1 MTVEQHDSFTR
12 NLRSMLEHEACNFL
26 ESTIESEHD
35 YWYLQL
41 ACRDAVRV
49 ELALLEVCE
58 EELGWS
64 GSIRIW
70 GAQYDLYLELLDAS
84 ASLSASVV
92 RGSIQEEDDLI
103 PPPVAEL
110 LREDQSELREEY
122 AHDILIR
129 VRLGQ
134 RQPNIAL

>member
-12 NLRSMLEHEACNFL
+12 NLRSVLEHEACNFL
-26 ESTIESEHD
+26 ESTIESEHN

-49 ELALLEVCE
+49 KFTLLEVCE
-58 EELGWS
+58 EELSWG
-64 GSIRIW
+64 GSIRVW
-70 GAQYDLYLELLDAS
+70 SAQYDLHLEVLDAG

-92 RGSIQEEDDLI
+92 RGSVQEDDDLI

-110 LREDQSELREEY
+110 LREDQSELR
-122 AHDILIR
+122 
-129 VRLGQ
+129 
-134 RQPNIAL
+134 

>member
-1 MTVEQHDSFTR
+1 MR
-12 NLRSMLEHEACNFL
+12 
-26 ESTIESEHD
+26 
-35 YWYLQL
+35 
-41 ACRDAVRV
+41 
-49 ELALLEVCE
+49 E

-70 GAQYDLYLELLDAS
+70 GAQYDIHLELLDAG
-84 ASLSASVV
+84 ASLSAPVV
-92 RGSIQEEDDLI
+92 RSSIQDEDDLI